1 MKGTHMRQIR
11 SLLIVGAALLGAVTP
26 VSTAGAEAPSVG
38 TKLLRIANCETGG
51 TMNPAIVS
59 KSGKYHGLFQFDQR
73 TWDATAVRA
82 GRPDLVGL
90 RPSRVHF
97 LNQILLA
104 LELYEQRGPQP
115 WPVCGY
121 R

>member
-1 MKGTHMRQIR
+1 MRTLR
-11 SLLIVGAALLGAVTP
+11 SLLIAGLALVALP
-26 VSTAGAEAPSVG
+26 VSNGSAGADTLSTGAR
-38 TKLLRIANCETGG
+38 LLRIANCETGG

-82 GRPDLVGL
+82 GRQDLVGL
-90 RPSRVHF
+90 KPSRVHF
-97 LNQILLA
+97 LNQIYLA
-104 LELYEQRGPQP
+104 LELFEQRGPRP